1 MADVS
6 ERPQAATFDWHD
18 AVPSDADNIELL
30 LAKYA
35 RLQFVHQV
43 QSCRDQRLNGLYTV
57 SQRFEF

>member
-6 ERPQAATFDWHD
+6 KRPQAATFDWHD
-18 AVPSDADNIELL
+18 AVPNDADNMELL

-43 QSCRDQRLNGLYTV
+43 QSC
-57 SQRFEF
+57 